1 MNRARQLDRQ
11 LRTLAMAA
19 VLVTLATLCLA
30 DQPGDQA
37 PVDPNAP
44 ASGDAN
50 APVDASASADANAPT
65 NPNTSAGA
73 DANSSQADGN
83 GLGLWARKDDPNSP
97 FAGPKNDVDLISRT
111 LVSVVIVLVLGVA
124 AWIVTRKVLPR
135 TFQQGRRMNVAETVH
150 LGPKKTVH
158 LLKVGKQEFLVGA
171 AGDNVTMLTELMPQ
185 SSEGTQTFQ
194 LPDDV
199 DEDATDHQPGD
210 DSE

>member
-1 MNRARQLDRQ
+1 
-11 LRTLAMAA
+11 MAA
-19 VLVTLATLCLA
+19 VLVTLASLCLA
-30 DQPGDQA
+30 EQPGDKA
-37 PVDPNAP
+37 PIDPNTP
-44 ASGDAN
+44 AAGDPNTPGDAN
-50 APVDASASADANAPT
+50 APLDANAQADPNKPT
-65 NPNTSAGA
+65 GSDSNSD
-73 DANSSQADGN
+73 DANDN

-185 SSEGTQTFQ
+185 SSENPATFQ

-199 DEDATDHQPGD
+199 DEDTTDSKRGD